1 MAYPN
6 QPDPTRDPLQKP
18 ALGGATSIAGSTGT
32 GSTGTASST
41 VQQAGQAAR
50 DQASAVWNDTKDSA
64 RSVLGDQQ
72 KAAASGLGQFAGALR
87 KAAREMGDGG
97 EQAPMSRMIESAA
110 DGLERFS
117 GTLRERDLD
126 GLMRDVESFAR
137 RQPIVFFG
145 AAIAAGFLAT
155 RFMKATRPNDTRT
168 MSSGI
173 DRIDQQNPY

>member
-6 QPDPTRDPLQKP
+6 PPDPTRDPLQKTTP
-18 ALGGATSIAGSTGT
+18 
-32 GSTGTASST
+32 

-64 RSVLGDQQ
+64 RSVLGNQQ

-117 GTLRERDLD
+117 GSLRERDLD
-126 GLMRDVESFAR
+126 GLVRDVESFAR
-137 RQPIVFFG
+137 RQPVVFFG
-145 AAIAAGFLAT
+145 AAIAAGFLAM
-155 RFMKATRPNDTRT
+155 RFMKA
-168 MSSGI
+168 SSPSNSTGL
-173 DRIDQQNPY
+173 DRIDEQTPY